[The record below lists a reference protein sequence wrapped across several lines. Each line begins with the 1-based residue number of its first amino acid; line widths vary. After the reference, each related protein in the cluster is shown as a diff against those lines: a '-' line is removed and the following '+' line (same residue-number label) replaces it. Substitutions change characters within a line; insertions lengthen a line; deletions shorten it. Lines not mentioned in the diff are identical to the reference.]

1 MLNINPPPSLMGDEQ
16 AQLRQVYRY
25 LFQLSEQL
33 NVAMGDTQQQIQ
45 QTQSG
50 APITKTTII
59 QGGGGSGGGITDGEL
74 NAALDEQYNALN
86 ALIIK
91 TADTVRAEMDAIVT
105 QLDSKYVAESEW
117 GEYRQSVSTE
127 IVQTAQNTI
136 ENYQYGS
143 ETLNIPEMA
152 ADFDA
157 YRVEAQGYIKRGI
170 IGRESDGTPIFGL
183 AIAQEL
189 SSVTVT
195 LDDGSVHEEFNKNVN
210 MATYTAD
217 RLSFWINGTEVA
229 YMSSGE
235 LYVTRAI
242 ILNAIKLGGWEIV
255 VDGKDEMTI
264 KSEIGAALNLQA
276 NETIKMLI
284 GTNDDINRWFTFDD
298 NGFTVQKKGIRW
310 RTVTDEL
317 GYHIWADDEP
327 SPAGSF
333 QGDGLQTTGVS
344 MGDITCKR
352 TATGGWVWT
361 DAAQG
366 GE

>member
-1 MLNINPPPSLMGDEQ
+1 MLNINPPPSLMGDEH

-74 NAALDEQYNALN
+74 NAALDDQYNALN
-86 ALIIK
+86 ALIFS
-91 TADTVRAEMDAIVT
+91 TAEAVRAEMKAIVT
-105 QLDSKYVAESEW
+105 ELDSKYVAESEW

-170 IGRESDGTPIFGL
+170 IGYESDGTPIFGI

-189 SSVTVT
+189 SGRTVT
-195 LDDGSVHEEFNKNVN
+195 IDGVEYDEFDKTVN

-217 RLSFWINGTEVA
+217 RLSFWINGVEVA

-242 ILNAIKLGGWEIV
+242 ILNAIKLGGWEII

-284 GTNDDINRWFTFDD
+284 GTNDNIKKWFTFDGR
-298 NGFTVQKKGIRW
+298 GFTVKDPDSIW
-310 RTVTDEL
+310 STVTDEN
-317 GYHIWADDEP
+317 GYHIWEEGLAEP
-327 SPAGSF
+327 IGSF
-333 QGDGLQTTGVS
+333 QSGGLKTQGVTI
-344 MGDITCKR
+344 GDIACKR
-352 TATGGWVWT
+352 TSTGGWVWT
-361 DAAQG
+361 DAT
-366 GE
+366 